1 MVQKEAQAST
11 KARGRP
17 RSFDPDEALD
27 RARAVFWNQGYA
39 ATSLDDLVAA
49 TGLNRPSLY
58 AAFGDKRA
66 MYLAALGRTRDEAL
80 ASLQRGL
87 SADRPL
93 RDVIAF
99 ILGRANEVYQAGDL
113 AQRGCFVTGT
123 AITQSVEDPE
133 VRAIAAAFI
142 DATEGLY
149 RARFDK
155 DADQLAPGVKPA
167 AAAAMITAT
176 MHTLSVR
183 ARTGAAS
190 EELKRVAGA
199 AVEMLFGAREP
210 KT

>member
-1 MVQKEAQAST
+1 MLEK
-11 KARGRP
+11 
-17 RSFDPDEALD
+17 
-27 RARAVFWNQGYA
+27 ARAVFWNQGYA

-80 ASLQRGL
+80 ASLRRGL

-93 RDVIAF
+93 RDVIAS
-99 ILGRANEVYQAGDL
+99 ILERANEVYQAGDL

-133 VRAIAAAFI
+133 VRAIAAGFI
-142 DATEGLY
+142 DATEALY
-149 RARFDK
+149 RARFEK
-155 DADQLAPGVKPA
+155 DADQLAPGVRPA

-183 ARTGAAS
+183 ARTGAAR
-190 EELKRVAGA
+190 EALKRVADA
-199 AVEMLFGAREP
+199 ALEMLFP
-210 KT
+210 P